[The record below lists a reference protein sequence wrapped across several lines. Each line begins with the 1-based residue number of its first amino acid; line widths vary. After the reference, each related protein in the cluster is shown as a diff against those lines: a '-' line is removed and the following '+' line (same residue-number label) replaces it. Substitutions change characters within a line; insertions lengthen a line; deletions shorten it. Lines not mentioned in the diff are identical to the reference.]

1 MVKNYVMPG
10 EAARILGVCDRTLRY
25 WEEQGKITA
34 IRTAGGQRR
43 YDITTYTTGTT
54 GNRVIILYAR
64 VSSTKQKEDL
74 QRQCEYLQSQ
84 YPDGEL
90 VKEVGGGLNY
100 KRKKMLT
107 ILERVM
113 SGNVK
118 SIVVTYKDRLAR
130 FGFDL
135 LEWFCSQHSCSIMVL
150 NKVELSPQQEM
161 VEDILSILHCFSARL
176 YGLRKYSSQISKDK
190 NLPRKKS
197 PSNLE
202 TVVGSK

>member
-1 MVKNYVMPG
+1 MTKNYVTPG
-10 EAARILGVCDRTLRY
+10 EATRILGVCDRTLRY

-54 GNRVIILYAR
+54 GDRVIILYAR

-118 SIVVTYKDRLAR
+118 RIVVTYKDRLAR

-135 LEWFCSQHSCSIMVL
+135 LQWFCTKHSCEIVVL
-150 NKVELSPQQEM
+150 DKVELSPEREM

-176 YGLRKYSSQISKDK
+176 YSLRKYSSQISKDQS
-190 NLPRKKS
+190 LPRKKS

-202 TVVGSK
+202 TVASSK

>member
-1 MVKNYVMPG
+1 MTKNYVTPG

-43 YDITTYTTGTT
+43 YDITTYTTGATED
-54 GNRVIILYAR
+54 RVIILYAR

-118 SIVVTYKDRLAR
+118 RIVVTYKDRLAR

-135 LEWFCSQHSCSIMVL
+135 LEWFCTKHSCEIVVL
-150 NKVELSPQQEM
+150 NKVEFSPEREM
-161 VEDILSILHCFSARL
+161 VEDILSMLHCFSARL
-176 YGLRKYSSQISKDK
+176 YGLRKYSSQISKDQS
-190 NLPRKKS
+190 LPRKKS

-202 TVVGSK
+202 TVVSSK

>member
-1 MVKNYVMPG
+1 
-10 EAARILGVCDRTLRY
+10 
-25 WEEQGKITA
+25 
-34 IRTAGGQRR
+34 
-43 YDITTYTTGTT
+43 
-54 GNRVIILYAR
+54 
-64 VSSTKQKEDL
+64 
-74 QRQCEYLQSQ
+74 
-84 YPDGEL
+84 
-90 VKEVGGGLNY
+90 
-100 KRKKMLT
+100 
-107 ILERVM
+107 
-113 SGNVK
+113 
-118 SIVVTYKDRLAR
+118 R

>member
-1 MVKNYVMPG
+1 MTKNYVTPG
-10 EAARILGVCDRTLRY
+10 EATRILGVCDRTLRY

-54 GNRVIILYAR
+54 GDRVIILYAR
-64 VSSTKQKEDL
+64 VSSTKQKEDRE
-74 QRQCEYLQSQ
+74 RQCEYLQSQ

-118 SIVVTYKDRLAR
+118 RIVVTYQDRLAR

-135 LEWFCSQHSCSIMVL
+135 LQWFCAKHSCEILVL
-150 NKVELSPQQEM
+150 HKVELSPEREM

-176 YGLRKYSSQISKDK
+176 YGLRKYSSQISCISEFTQ
-190 NLPRKKS
+190 KKVS
-197 PSNLE
+197 IKFGNS
-202 TVVGSK
+202 G

>member
-1 MVKNYVMPG
+1 MVKNYVTPG

-25 WEEQGKITA
+25 WEEQGKIKA

-54 GNRVIILYAR
+54 GHRVIILYAR

-74 QRQCEYLQSQ
+74 ERQCEYLQSQ

-100 KRKKMLT
+100 KRKKMLAV
-107 ILERVM
+107 LERVM
-113 SGNVK
+113 SGNVQ
-118 SIVVTYKDRLAR
+118 SIVVTYKDRLLR

-135 LEWFCSQHSCSIMVL
+135 LEWFCAHHNVRIV
-150 NKVELSPQQEM
+150 
-161 VEDILSILHCFSARL
+161 
-176 YGLRKYSSQISKDK
+176 
-190 NLPRKKS
+190 
-197 PSNLE
+197 
-202 TVVGSK
+202 

>member
-1 MVKNYVMPG
+1 MAKNYVTPG

-54 GNRVIILYAR
+54 GDRVIILYAR

-84 YPDGEL
+84 YPEGEL

-118 SIVVTYKDRLAR
+118 RIVVTYKDRLAR

-135 LEWFCSQHSCSIMVL
+135 LQWLCTKHSCEIVVL
-150 NKVELSPQQEM
+150 NKVELSPEREM
-161 VEDILSILHCFSARL
+161 VEDILSIVHCFSARL
-176 YGLRKYSSQISKDK
+176 YGLRKYSSQISKDQ

>member
-1 MVKNYVMPG
+1 MTKNYVTPG

-43 YDITTYTTGTT
+43 YDITTYTTGATED
-54 GNRVIILYAR
+54 RVIILYAR
-64 VSSTKQKEDL
+64 VSSTKQKQDL

-118 SIVVTYKDRLAR
+118 RIVVTYKDRLAR

-135 LEWFCSQHSCSIMVL
+135 LEWFCTKHSCEIVVL
-150 NKVELSPQQEM
+150 NKVEFSPEREM
-161 VEDILSILHCFSARL
+161 VEDILSMLHCFSARL
-176 YGLRKYSSQISKDK
+176 YGLRKYSSQISKDQS
-190 NLPRKKS
+190 LPRKKS

-202 TVVGSK
+202 TVVSSK

>member
-1 MVKNYVMPG
+1 MTKNYVTPG
-10 EAARILGVCDRTLRY
+10 EATRILGVCDRTLRY

-54 GNRVIILYAR
+54 GDRVIILYAR

-74 QRQCEYLQSQ
+74 ERQCEYLKSQ

-100 KRKKMLT
+100 KRKKMLAV
-107 ILERVM
+107 LERVM
-113 SGNVK
+113 SGNVQ
-118 SIVVTYKDRLAR
+118 SIVVTYKDRLLR

-135 LEWFCSQHSCSIMVL
+135 LEWFCAHHNARIVVL
-150 NKVELSPQQEM
+150 NKVELSP
-161 VEDILSILHCFSARL
+161 
-176 YGLRKYSSQISKDK
+176 
-190 NLPRKKS
+190 
-197 PSNLE
+197 
-202 TVVGSK
+202 

>member
-1 MVKNYVMPG
+1 MVKNYVTPG

-25 WEEQGKITA
+25 WEEQGKIKA

-54 GNRVIILYAR
+54 GHRVIILYAR

-74 QRQCEYLQSQ
+74 ERQCEYLQSQ

-100 KRKKMLT
+100 KRKKMLAV
-107 ILERVM
+107 LERVM
-113 SGNVK
+113 SGNVQ
-118 SIVVTYKDRLAR
+118 SIVVTYKDRLLR

-135 LEWFCSQHSCSIMVL
+135 LEWFCAHHNVRIVVL
-150 NKVELSPQQEM
+150 NKVELSPEREM

-176 YGLRKYSSQISKDK
+176 YGLRKYSSQISKDQD
-190 NLPRKKS
+190 LPRKKS

-202 TVVGSK
+202 KVASSK